1 MLSNVKQISGYL
13 ALKKDGSVWSPEPL
27 ESMNQKQDGIF
38 YQVIDGGVVQ
48 ISNYLEDA
56 GMAVTENGTLYSWG
70 SNWSNAALGRSTEF
84 NTGNRP
90 AAILEQVSYVN
101 GHFAI
106 RKDGSLWSWGSN
118 TFGTVGDGGGGT
130 VVAPVKVMEH
140 VVGAWVS
147 GEELSAVLTSDG
159 TLWTWGS
166 NSSGEL
172 GYPDFDRTQNYGLWG
187 TGTPYQSKP
196 KAVSLTDVVQVTA
209 GRPGIT
215 LALRSDGTLWAA
227 GGEYGSAFVKVLDG
241 VKIPNRDAQLSG
253 PGNAGQSGGNETAFT
268 DVPASAWYAPYA
280 NAAAKAGLMKGIG
293 NGKFS
298 PMKTLSLAEV
308 VYRWYRAG
316 ITVGDQKGNF
326 NGNSIITRSETAV
339 ILCRLA
345 GLTERA

>member
-1 MLSNVKQISGYL
+1 MDL
-13 ALKKDGSVWSPEPL
+13 
-27 ESMNQKQDGIF
+27 
-38 YQVIDGGVVQ
+38 GV
-48 ISNYLEDA
+48 ETA
-56 GMAVTENGTLYSWG
+56 
-70 SNWSNAALGRSTEF
+70 
-84 NTGNRP
+84 P
-90 AAILEQVSYVN
+90 A
-101 GHFAI
+101 
-106 RKDGSLWSWGSN
+106 
-118 TFGTVGDGGGGT
+118 
-130 VVAPVKVMEH
+130 
-140 VVGAWVS
+140 
-147 GEELSAVLTSDG
+147 
-159 TLWTWGS
+159 
-166 NSSGEL
+166 SS

-187 TGTPYQSKP
+187 TGMPYQSKP

-280 NAAAKAGLMKGIG
+280 NAAAKAGLMKGTG
-293 NGKFS
+293 NGKFH
-298 PMKTLSLAEV
+298 PDENIEPGIEV
-308 VYRWYRAG
+308 VYRWYQAG